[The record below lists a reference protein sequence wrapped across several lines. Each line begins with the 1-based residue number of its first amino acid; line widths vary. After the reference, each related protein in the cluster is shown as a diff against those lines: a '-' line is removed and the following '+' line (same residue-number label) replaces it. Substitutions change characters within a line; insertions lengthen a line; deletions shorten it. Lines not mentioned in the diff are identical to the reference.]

1 MSPDIILWFQALV
14 DGLVL
19 SATIVLGA
27 IGITLTFGILRFANF
42 AHGEYLAWGGYF
54 ALSVSGALAARLV
67 SIAEPLDPL
76 SFGIPLIVG
85 LAAAI
90 ALTVLLALLL
100 DVAVFRFL
108 RRAKVAISTAMGS
121 FGASLVLRNVI
132 ILNYG
137 ADPEYLVREIQIAIK
152 IWPGVRIT
160 PDQILMIV
168 ATGLLVVALHLFLTR
183 TRMGKAM
190 RGVRENPELALV
202 SGIDT
207 ASVVRTTWVIGAG
220 LAAIGGVFVGLTVQL
235 RPGIGADLL
244 LGFFAAAILG
254 GIGSIYGAVLG
265 GLAIGLTE
273 SFSVL
278 LIGPHYRSAISFLV
292 LILILLVRPQG
303 ILGGRR

>member
-1 MSPDIILWFQALV
+1 MSPEFILWLQALV

-67 SIAEPLDPL
+67 SIAAPLDPL
-76 SFGIPLIVG
+76 SFGIPLLVG
-85 LAAAI
+85 LAVAI

-121 FGASLVLRNVI
+121 FGASLVLRNLI

-137 ADPEYLVREIQIAIK
+137 ADPEYLVREIQIAIRV
-152 IWPGVRIT
+152 WPGVRIT

>member
-1 MSPDIILWFQALV
+1 MSPEFILWLQALV

-67 SIAEPLDPL
+67 TIAAPLDPL

-137 ADPEYLVREIQIAIK
+137 ADPEYLVREIQIAIRV
-152 IWPGVRIT
+152 WPGVRIT